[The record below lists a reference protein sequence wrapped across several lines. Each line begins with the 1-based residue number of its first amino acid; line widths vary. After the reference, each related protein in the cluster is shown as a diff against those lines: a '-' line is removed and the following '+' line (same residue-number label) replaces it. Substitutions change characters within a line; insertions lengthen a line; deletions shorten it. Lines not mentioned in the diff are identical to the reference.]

1 MRAVRGVE
9 RWFLRGCRERG
20 ELVVRRRFFGHF
32 PEVHVGIGA
41 GEGLTWGLGRAQH
54 GNAGRSANRN
64 GARCQS
70 NSQRPNA
77 PLERTRFSARVLFG
91 QVPQKYRELIATEA
105 RDDIRI
111 AAASDDDFGNSLQR
125 RIAGQV
131 AELVVDAFEVIE
143 IDKDDG
149 GAAVV

>member
-1 MRAVRGVE
+1 
-9 RWFLRGCRERG
+9 
-20 ELVVRRRFFGHF
+20 
-32 PEVHVGIGA
+32 
-41 GEGLTWGLGRAQH
+41 
-54 GNAGRSANRN
+54 
-64 GARCQS
+64 
-70 NSQRPNA
+70 
-77 PLERTRFSARVLFG
+77 LFG

-149 GAAVV
+149 GAAVVAGYPRDRPPQFALETSPVRNIEQRVRLNQRFKMSNSGVRRGELGFERSHAALDLS